1 MHQENC
7 KTYCWLPTDC
17 LVFAYL
23 VFYILYYGFLSSYIP
38 VFFSVLIIMKIFSGG
53 LNTEDE
59 EEMPSRKRRRSQ
71 SSSSDSINIVS
82 PSAGT
87 QTPRVTYSTAASS
100 SSGMSP
106 VKITISKSPQT
117 RPQVTAS
124 SQAQKVR
131 HDRFWHSVKKSLYR

>member
-1 MHQENC
+1 MLRGTPISFIESEN
-7 KTYCWLPTDC
+7 KKLTDIM
-17 LVFAYL
+17 VFSQ
-23 VFYILYYGFLSSYIP
+23 VTSQF
-38 VFFSVLIIMKIFSGG
+38 FFSVLIILKIFSGG

-131 HDRFWHSVKKSLYR
+131 HNRFWHSVKKSLYR